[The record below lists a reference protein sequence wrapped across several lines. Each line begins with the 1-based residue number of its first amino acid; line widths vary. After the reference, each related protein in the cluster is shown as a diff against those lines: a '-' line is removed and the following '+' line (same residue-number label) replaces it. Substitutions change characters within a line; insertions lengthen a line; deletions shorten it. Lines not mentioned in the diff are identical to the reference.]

1 VRAAVYD
8 RLGPARAVLRVVDL
22 DRPEPTRGEVRVRVR
37 VSAVNPT
44 DYKARAATPG
54 KTMPFPYVI
63 PHQDGAGEID
73 AVGEGV
79 DPARLGECVW
89 VYFAGFRRP
98 HGTAAQWVCLPERQA
113 VALPEAV
120 GFDLGASLGIPAL
133 TAHRA
138 VFSDGPVAGQTI
150 LVAGGAGA
158 VGHFAIELARHAGAQ
173 VIATASSPQKAALAE
188 AAGADPVVDYRDQD
202 AAAAI
207 RKAAPDGVDRIVEV
221 ALGANLQLDLAV
233 LARSGTIVTYGAD
246 GPDPHIPVR
255 DLMVANV
262 TLRFL
267 LIYGVPEPALQ
278 QAIADVTTALANG
291 ALTELPAHRYG
302 LGEIVAAHEAA
313 EAGAIGKVL
322 IDMEPGAFP

>member
-1 VRAAVYD
+1 
-8 RLGPARAVLRVVDL
+8 
-22 DRPEPTRGEVRVRVR
+22 
-37 VSAVNPT
+37 
-44 DYKARAATPG
+44 
-54 KTMPFPYVI
+54 M
-63 PHQDGAGEID
+63 
-73 AVGEGV
+73 
-79 DPARLGECVW
+79 
-89 VYFAGFRRP
+89 
-98 HGTAAQWVCLPERQA
+98 CLPERQA

-138 VFSDGPVAGQTI
+138 VFSDGPITGQTI
-150 LVAGGAGA
+150 LVAGGAG
-158 VGHFAIELARHAGAQ
+158 RW
-173 VIATASSPQKAALAE
+173 ATSPSSWPITPAPRSSPPPLTAE
-188 AAGADPVVDYRDQD
+188 SRRRGGGRGRPGRRLPGPGRGGRRPQGCP
-202 AAAAI
+202 
-207 RKAAPDGVDRIVEV
+207 RRVDRIVEV

-267 LIYGVPEPALQ
+267 LIYGVPEPALR
-278 QAIADVTTALANG
+278 QAVADVTTALANG

-302 LGEIVAAHEAA
+302 LDEIAAAHEAA

-322 IDMEPGAFP
+322 IDIDG